1 MTHLPV
7 NRPDLVNLGTFMSNY
22 YTIYQTIEKVEG
34 RCNTMEPT
42 HDATEESSH
51 RGSKSWM
58 VEYTV
63 QVDEESHRHL
73 SLIRADEVT
82 DVQHQLLRELRKA
95 YNTSERVDVTVHRI
109 EPVTTNTDALYFEG
123 IYAP

>member
-1 MTHLPV
+1 MIYLPV
-7 NRPDLVNLGTFMSNY
+7 NRPDWVFFGTFRLKY
-22 YTIYQTIEKVEG
+22 HTLDQTIEKVEG
-34 RCNTMEPT
+34 PCNTMEPT

-51 RGSKSWM
+51 RGSKAWM

-63 QVDEESHRHL
+63 QVDEDSHRHL
-73 SLIRADEVT
+73 SLIRADEVN
-82 DVQHQLLRELRKA
+82 DVQHQLLRELRKE
-95 YNTSERVDVTVHRI
+95 YTTSERVDVTVHRI

>member
-22 YTIYQTIEKVEG
+22 HTIYQTIEKVEG
-34 RCNTMEPT
+34 RCSTMEPT

-95 YNTSERVDVTVHRI
+95 YNTSERVDVTVHK
-109 EPVTTNTDALYFEG
+109 